1 MIAQLLDQLAA
12 GAADLYIRAAS
23 LLLPLL
29 LAVVLYRVAMIGR
42 PRG

>member
-29 LAVVLYRVAMIGR
+29 LAVVLYRVVAMIGR
-42 PRG
+42 PG